1 MIYLKNTL
9 LLFVFASLTMTACKN
24 GQNNKNTTPD
34 NSETYIGTASV
45 SQGPATVVTQNIFEC
60 DRGREAPIG
69 TSTATDGSKWT
80 VPAEVNFT
88 DDNFPYASDL
98 FNPCT

>member
-24 GQNNKNTTPD
+24 GQNSKNTTPD
-34 NSETYIGTASV
+34 NSETYTGTASV
-45 SQGPATVVTQNIFEC
+45 SQGPATVLTENIFEC

-69 TSTATDGSKWT
+69 IRLQQQM
-80 VPAEVNFT
+80 VVNG
-88 DDNFPYASDL
+88 L
-98 FNPCT
+98 FQQK